1 MEYNHAA
8 EMNGVVSDYLNMCI
22 ESKHNDLCKE
32 KDTKEAADS
41 KKLSLIEK
49 SYGTI
54 LSELG
59 EDVDREGLRRTPLR
73 AAKAMQF
80 LTKGYKETTKDILND
95 AIFDENHDEMVIV
108 KDIELYSLCE
118 HHLVPFFGKAHIAY
132 LPNKK
137 VVGLSKLAR
146 IVEIY
151 SRRLQ
156 VQERLTKQIASA
168 ISEALEPAGVAVVI
182 EAVHMCMV
190 MRGVQKMNAS
200 TITSVMLGGFHDDPR
215 IRKEFIALTLK
226 K

>member
-1 MEYNHAA
+1 MMSEVIEEYSN
-8 EMNGVVSDYLNMCI
+8 MYINGQH
-22 ESKHNDLCKE
+22 KGLCKE
-32 KDTKEAADS
+32 GKDCDHSANADRVS
-41 KKLSLIEK
+41 QMEK
-49 SYGTI
+49 SYKNI
-54 LSELG
+54 LTELG
-59 EDVDREGLRRTPLR
+59 EDVNREGLLRTPLR

-80 LTKGYKETTKDILND
+80 LTKGYNESIKEILNG
-95 AIFDENHDEMVIV
+95 AIFDENHEEVVIV
-108 KDIELYSLCE
+108 KDIEMFSLCE

-146 IVEIY
+146 IVEVY
-151 SRRLQ
+151 SRRFQ

-200 TITSVMLGGFHDDPR
+200 TVTSVMLGSFNEDQDL
-215 IRKEFIALTLK
+215 RKEFLSLLK
-226 K
+226 KN

>member
-1 MEYNHAA
+1 MENRHAS
-8 EMNGVVSDYLNMCI
+8 ETNGVADEYLNMCI
-22 ESKHNDLCKE
+22 KSKHNNLCRE
-32 KDTKEAADS
+32 DSEEAS
-41 KKLSLIEK
+41 NKLTCIERAY
-49 SYGTI
+49 STI

-59 EDVDREGLRRTPLR
+59 EDVDREGLLRTPLR

-80 LTKGYKETTKDILND
+80 LTKGYKETTEDVLNG
-95 AIFDENHDEMVIV
+95 AIFDENHEEMVIV
-108 KDIELYSLCE
+108 KDIDLFSLCE

-168 ISEALEPAGVAVVI
+168 ITEALEPAGVAVVI
-182 EAVHMCMV
+182 EA
-190 MRGVQKMNAS
+190 A
-200 TITSVMLGGFHDDPR
+200 
-215 IRKEFIALTLK
+215 
-226 K
+226 